1 MNPAVALLTIAG
13 SLAQAANPEQ
23 DQDVML
29 AALGAELD
37 RSVAAYRAEPV
48 PAYFISYRV
57 AEETALTLQA
67 ESGLLTRR
75 RERQRRVLNVDLRV
89 GDHQLD
95 NAVPLRSDRAQFGGF
110 RNQWTEIPLT
120 GSPGPIRH
128 VIWQATDRAYQQALE
143 SYARVKANTMV
154 AVSGEDQAGSLTQEP
169 PVIVYEAIDPV
180 ELDQWF
186 WQQKVELLSRPF
198 SRFAHILRSRVTL
211 NASRKV
217 QWLTNTEGT
226 RVRTSQLT
234 YRLTLWAIAKAEDGM
249 ELPLRE
255 TILARDLS
263 GFPSDADLLERVG
276 QMIDNLDRLRH
287 APVMTAYE
295 GPAILEGAA
304 AGVFFHE
311 LLGHRVEGHRLAL
324 ESDAQTFKEKLGMRL
339 LPPGF
344 NLYFDPTAER
354 FESEPLMGSY
364 QVDDQG
370 VPGQR
375 VDIIADGMLKGFL
388 MSRKPLQGFHRS
400 NGHGRAGQYR
410 TPVARQS
417 NLFVNADNA
426 VSAADLRQRLLEEV
440 RAKNKPYG
448 LLLQG
453 MVGGAT
459 NTGRGWGNTINIVPT
474 MTSRLYPDGR
484 EELVRGVYII
494 GTPLVA
500 LGEVRAASSRHV
512 VSHGWCGAESGY
524 VPVSIIAPDILVS
537 RVEVQRANK
546 SQERL
551 PLLPSP
557 VEQDRQP

>member
-1 MNPAVALLTIAG
+1 MKGVSSLLAIVALA
-13 SLAQAANPEQ
+13 AQLVSASEHEDLLLQAM
-23 DQDVML
+23 DS
-29 AALGAELD
+29 ELD
-37 RSVAAYRAEPV
+37 RSMAAYQSQAV
-48 PAYFISYRV
+48 PAYFIAYRV
-57 AEETALTLQA
+57 ADESSLTLQA

-75 RERQRRVLNVDLRV
+75 RERQKRVLNVDLRV
-89 GDHQLD
+89 GSHELD

-120 GSPGPIRH
+120 PDAAPMRH

-143 SYARVKANTMV
+143 SYARVKANASV
-154 AVSGEDQAGSLTQEP
+154 AVAGEDQSASLSREAPVVLLEP
-169 PVIVYEAIDPV
+169 EVAV

-186 WQQKVELLSRPF
+186 WQQKVEMLSRPF
-198 SRFAHILRSRVTL
+198 KQHAHVLRSRVAV

-226 RVRTSQLT
+226 RVRTAQVT
-234 YRLTLWAIAKAEDGM
+234 YRLTLWAVAKAEDGM

-255 TILARDLS
+255 TILARDLND
-263 GFPSDADLLERVG
+263 FPSDAILLQRVQDMVG
-276 QMIDNLDRLRH
+276 NLDRLRR
-287 APVMTAYE
+287 APVMTAYQ

-311 LLGHRVEGHRLAL
+311 LLGHRVEGHRLTL
-324 ESDAQTFKEKLGMRL
+324 ESDAQTFKEKLGMQL
-339 LPPGF
+339 LPAGF
-344 NLYFDPTAER
+344 NLYFDPTVDR
-354 FESEPLMGSY
+354 FETQPLMGSY
-364 QVDDQG
+364 RVDDQG
-370 VPGQR
+370 VSAQR
-375 VDIIADGMLKGFL
+375 VDVIADGKLKGFL
-388 MSRKPLQGFHRS
+388 MSRKPVRGFSRS

-417 NLFVNADNA
+417 NLFVSSEKALTP
-426 VSAADLRQRLLEEV
+426 AALRRRLLDEV
-440 RAKNKPYG
+440 RAQNKPFG

-500 LGEVRAASSRHV
+500 LGEVQAASDQHV
-512 VSHGWCGAESGY
+512 VSHGWCGAESGF
-524 VPVSIIAPDILVS
+524 VPVSIVAPDILIS
-537 RVEVQRANK
+537 RIEVQRANK

-557 VEQDRQP
+557 VNPDQRP